1 MRINI
6 YATPRDPNWTFT
18 EVHYLYYRYMRKYAP
33 PGVEIVLKDRDEE
46 KAIRGFEYCKYG
58 GCKFG
63 PLYLIIEN
71 DENKKYILISYWDRL
86 SDVLVNL
93 DGPSRTHFDPENC
106 VEIMTS
112 AGVHDPLVAG
122 RPYTPFTFVT
132 TSRRV
137 EWEIEQMYKSNIEKI
152 IYPKLRFKGLLYDFR
167 DYLSRDERFDV
178 RPKDMYAEHYIHDLA
193 TERISLGIHG
203 AGETCPRDIEMLGL
217 GNVMLRKH
225 IVANYH
231 NPLIPEVHY
240 AGVPCDD
247 IPYSVI
253 YERDKFWKE
262 LADRHIDKFEK
273 IKNDDE
279 YLNYVATNARKWYE
293 ENGTI
298 KANVRLAC
306 KLVDFN
312 KLV

>member
-6 YATPRDPNWTFT
+6 YALPRDPNWTFT
-18 EVHYLYYRYMRKYAP
+18 EVQYLYYRYMRKFAP
-33 PGVEIVLKDRDEE
+33 SGIDIVLKHRDDE
-46 KAIRGFEYCKYG
+46 KEVRGFGDCKYG

-71 DENKKYILISYWDRL
+71 DENKKYILISYWDRM

-93 DGPSRTHFDPENC
+93 DGPAGTHFDPQNC

-112 AGVHDPLVAG
+112 AGVHDPKVEG
-122 RPYTPFTFVT
+122 MTYTPFTFVT

-137 EWEIEQMYKSNIEKI
+137 EWEIEKAHRSNIQKVI
-152 IYPKLRFKGLLYDFR
+152 PDKPKFKGLLYDFR
-167 DYLSRDERFDV
+167 DYLSRDNRFDV
-178 RPKDMYAEHYIHDLA
+178 TPKDMYAEDYIRDLA
-193 TERISLGIHG
+193 TQRISLGMHG
-203 AGETCPRDIEMLGL
+203 AGETCPRDIELLGL
-217 GNVMLRKH
+217 GTVMVRKH
-225 IVANYH
+225 IVAKYH

-240 AGVPCDD
+240 AGVDWES
-247 IPYSVI
+247 IPYNMH
-253 YERDKFWKE
+253 YQRDEYWKE
-262 LADRHIDKFEK
+262 LADRYIDKYES
-273 IKNDDE
+273 IRHDEE
-279 YLNYVATNARKWYE
+279 YLNYISTNARKWYV

-298 KANVRLAC
+298 KANVRLMC